1 MDDDK
6 KPLVDEALKRFAERI
21 GEKPERISESNGDR
35 LQEVQEAAKV
45 IYDRQRAV
53 MELDQNLHALA
64 MIMIYFNRISEEIFV
79 EHMRQAHLK
88 KLDWGESAE
97 SIRTLFKNK
106 LRLWRRLV
114 TSMNTQGRN

>member
-45 IYDRQRAV
+45 IYDRQRGPNGTGSKSPRSSNGYDI
-53 MELDQNLHALA
+53 L
-64 MIMIYFNRISEEIFV
+64 
-79 EHMRQAHLK
+79 
-88 KLDWGESAE
+88 
-97 SIRTLFKNK
+97 
-106 LRLWRRLV
+106 
-114 TSMNTQGRN
+114 